1 MKDLIRKS
9 LSDLI
14 GKTIDI
20 SNIQQRGI
28 GDKIERLVIDTLF
41 DKIGGDIKV
50 YEAKSKRSIEDVQI
64 VDGERVY
71 KVDVKSHD
79 VNGNFSMPNMI
90 SISRLKRFYIDP
102 NNFFVIVMVSYH
114 NDDKVSVIED
124 IVVNYIEDL
133 SWDII
138 KIQNL
143 GKGQIQ
149 IENMKNELKF
159 FDGSRREWLE
169 KLRDNAIEYYRKLIT
184 KIEKEWLNEWL

>member
-114 NDDKVSVIED
+114 NDDKVSVIDD

-169 KLRDNAIEYYRKLIT
+169 KLRENAIEYYRKLIT
-184 KIEKEWLNEWL
+184 KIEKEWLSEWL

>member
-114 NDDKVSVIED
+114 NDDKVSVIDD

-184 KIEKEWLNEWL
+184 KIEKEWLSEWL